1 MSSSVKRVGSIGRTR
16 AASAAMAVVFWCS
29 AVVMQDRPE
38 AADPKPPAAEVAP
51 GTADAGLHVRYAEA
65 RLRLAE
71 LKLTKA
77 EELNRHTPGLFT
89 ETDMR
94 RLRNRVDVLRSQ
106 VAATRE
112 HPHGNALEMQRAAA
126 RAMVRITEKELE
138 AATAVH
144 RRQPTA
150 VSENAIRQLE
160 AKVEI
165 ARLRSSLWDDPSFL
179 RSPVDVMQ
187 MQIDQLADLLID
199 AADDVD
205 AAPAI
210 NRR

>member
-1 MSSSVKRVGSIGRTR
+1 
-16 AASAAMAVVFWCS
+16 MARFGAGGIATVAVLSVFWL
-29 AVVMQDRPE
+29 VMQDGPD
-38 AADPKPPAAEVAP
+38 AADPKPPAAEAAP

-71 LKLTKA
+71 LKLARA
-77 EELNRHTPGLFT
+77 EELNRHTPGLLT

-94 RLRNRVDVLRSQ
+94 RLRNRVEVLRSQ

-112 HPHGNALEMQRAAA
+112 HPHGNALEMQQAKAK
-126 RAMVRITEKELE
+126 AMVRIAEKELE

-150 VSENAIRQLE
+150 ISENALRQLE

-165 ARLRSSLWDDPSFL
+165 ARLRSSLWDDPSFQ

-187 MQIDQLADLLID
+187 MQIDQIADLLID
-199 AADDVD
+199 AVDDVD
-205 AAPAI
+205 ATPTI